1 MLYSKIIK
9 SHEYFI
15 YLLFIYSLID
25 SREGVGRE
33 KERERNMD
41 VREKHQLSACTHPS
55 WGPNVQP
62 RHMTGN
68 QTGDLLVCRITPS
81 QLSHA
86 GQGDILFF
94 KVIA

>member
-1 MLYSKIIK
+1 MNILFTY
-9 SHEYFI
+9 YFFI
-15 YLLFIYSLID
+15 LLLILERG
-25 SREGVGRE
+25 REGERKGE
-33 KERERNMD
+33 KHGCERETS
-41 VREKHQLSACTHPS
+41 VVCLHTPQLGTKRATSTRAL
-55 WGPNVQP
+55 
-62 RHMTGN
+62 TGN